1 MYITTFYSFKG
12 GVGRSMALANAGVEL
27 ARRGRKVLLVDF
39 DLEAPG
45 LDTFDCL
52 KLPKTVPGIV
62 DFVSEYSA
70 TGQAPEVERFVEKCV
85 GLGESQGEVLLMPAG
100 TSKST
105 YGESFRRIDWG
116 ELYEKRDGYLLFED
130 LKAQWKEVIQP
141 DYVLIDSRTGHT
153 DVGGICTRQLPD
165 SVAVLFFPNEQNLIG
180 LTKVVRDIRSEAEE
194 PRAKQIHLHFIMS
207 NVPDLDD
214 EDRILERK
222 IKAFQKKLDFER
234 DPLIVHRYDSLSL
247 SNQVV
252 FTKDRPRSR
261 LAGEYRR
268 IVKAIVRRNLRDRE
282 GALDYLKNA
291 EKVAHLRSIEFES
304 IQEAENKLSLIESSH
319 ENDSDVLFHLGVL
332 RQERWEP
339 KLAASLFGRAIEKGY
354 AEPRVHLRRAR
365 VLSDIGKKDE
375 AGAEAIRALQH
386 EELSLGSIR
395 RALMLIGPDA
405 PSRVGES
412 PALASLGQTERIG
425 LAHHI
430 FFEAPELRDIALL
443 ILKPVAEDGQLKV
456 ESSEKRNQLALVY
469 IATAQFDAAAN
480 LLAYEAIQEV
490 DIQTAFNYSVATWGA
505 HGSADAEAFKGVI
518 QLHEDK
524 GESGPYDSANYFQC
538 IALAYWVVGDKKEA
552 TEQAFTA
559 EKEALSNEE
568 TFSCWRYR
576 NVSTSGFI
584 EDLEEMMK
592 FFSGDTLFAPP
603 FLSPDS
609 TSSDFSQD

>member
-1 MYITTFYSFKG
+1 MYVTTFYSFKG
-12 GVGRSMALANAGVEL
+12 GVGRTMALVNSGVEL
-27 ARRGRKVLLVDF
+27 ARRGRRVLLVDF

-52 KLPKTVPGIV
+52 KVPKTAPGIV
-62 DFVSEYSA
+62 DFVNEYTG
-70 TGQAPEVERFVEKCV
+70 TGQAPDVERFVKKCP
-85 GLGESQGEVLLMPAG
+85 GLGEDQGELLLMPAG
-100 TSKST
+100 TSKSS
-105 YGESFRRIDWG
+105 YAESFRKIDWG
-116 ELYEKRDGYLLFED
+116 DLYERRDGYLLFED

-165 SVAVLFFPNEQNLIG
+165 SVAILFFPNEQNLIG
-180 LTKVVRDIRSEAEE
+180 LTKVVSDIRSEAEE
-194 PRAKQIHLHFIMS
+194 SRAKQIHLHFIMS

-222 IKAFQKKLDFER
+222 ILAFQEKLGFDK

-247 SNQVV
+247 LNQVV
-252 FTKDRPRSR
+252 FTMDRPRSR
-261 LAGEYRR
+261 LAGEYKRV
-268 IVKAIVRRNLRDRE
+268 VKEIVRRNLRDRE

-291 EKVAHLRSIEFES
+291 EKVSHLGLMKFES
-304 IQEAENKLSLIESSH
+304 THESESKLSLIESSH
-319 ENDSDVLFHLGVL
+319 ESDSEVLFRLGVL

-354 AEPRVHLRRAR
+354 AKPQVHLRRAR
-365 VLSDIGKKDE
+365 VLSEVEREDE
-375 AGAEAIRALQH
+375 AGAEAIRALQY
-386 EELSLGSIR
+386 EELSPGSIR
-395 RALMLIGPDA
+395 RALMLIGPVE
-405 PSRVGES
+405 PSRVVES

-425 LAHHI
+425 LAHDI
-430 FFEAPELRDIALL
+430 FFEARELRDIALS
-443 ILKPVAEDGQLKV
+443 ILKPVAEDSQLNI

-505 HGSADAEAFKGVI
+505 HGNADAEAFKGVI

-524 GESGPYDSANYFQC
+524 DESGPYNSANYFQC
-538 IALAYWVVGDKKEA
+538 IALAYWVVGDEKEA

-559 EKEALSNEE
+559 EQEALSNEE
-568 TFSCWRYR
+568 CFSCWRYR
-576 NVSTSGFI
+576 NVSTSEFI

-592 FFSGDTLFAPP
+592 FFSGDMLFAPP

-609 TSSDFSQD
+609 TFSDCSQD

>member
-12 GVGRSMALANAGVEL
+12 GVGRSMALANAGVEV

-52 KLPKTVPGIV
+52 KLPRTVPGIV
-62 DFVSEYSA
+62 DFVTEYSR
-70 TGQAPEVERFVEKCV
+70 TGQAPKVEGFVEKCV

-105 YGESFRRIDWG
+105 YAESFRNIDWG

-165 SVAVLFFPNEQNLIG
+165 SVAILFFPNEQNLIG
-180 LTKVVRDIRSEAEE
+180 LTKVVADIRSEAEE
-194 PRAKQIHLHFIMS
+194 PREKQIHMHFIMS

-214 EDRILERK
+214 EDRILEKK

-247 SNQVV
+247 LNQVV

-261 LAGEYRR
+261 LAGEYRK
-268 IVKAIVRRNLRDRE
+268 IVKEIVRLNLQDRE

-291 EKVAHLRSIEFES
+291 EKVAHLRLMEFES
-304 IQEAENKLSLIESSH
+304 TQETESKLSLIESSH
-319 ENDSDVLFHLGVL
+319 ENDSDVLFRLGVL
-332 RQERWEP
+332 RQDRWEP

-354 AEPRVHLRRAR
+354 AKHQVHLRRAR
-365 VLSDIGKKDE
+365 VLSEIGKDDE
-375 AGAEAIRALQH
+375 AGAEAFRALQYK
-386 EELSLGSIR
+386 ELSLGSIR
-395 RALMLIGPDA
+395 RALKLIGPDE
-405 PSRVGES
+405 PSRVSES

-425 LAHHI
+425 LAHDI
-430 FFEAPELRDIALL
+430 FFEAPELHDTALL
-443 ILKPVAEDGQLKV
+443 ILKPVSEDGQPKV
-456 ESSEKRNQLALVY
+456 ESSDKRKELALVY
-469 IATAQFDAAAN
+469 IAIGWFEAAAE
-480 LLAYEAIQEV
+480 LLAYEKLEDV
-490 DIQTAFNYSVATWGA
+490 DIQTAFNYAMASWGA
-505 HGSADAEAFKGVI
+505 RGSVDPEAFNGVVH
-518 QLHEDK
+518 LHEAREELDFQ
-524 GESGPYDSANYFQC
+524 GSANYFQC
-538 IALAYWVVGDKKEA
+538 IGLAYWVVGDKKQA
-552 TEQAFTA
+552 TEHVHRA
-559 EKEALSNEE
+559 EQEALSHEE
-568 TFSCWRYR
+568 SFSCWRYR
-576 NVSTSGFI
+576 SVSAGEFI
-584 EDLEEMMK
+584 EDIGEMMK

-609 TSSDFSQD
+609 TSSDFSQE